1 MRALVTGGGGFLGRY
16 IVERLRERGDEV
28 RVLCRGDYPELRAM
42 NVELCRGDIRDA
54 NAVARACEG
63 RDIVFHTAAIAG
75 IWGPKS
81 EYFAVN
87 TRGTAHVIA
96 GCQLAGVSRLV
107 HTSSPSVIYNGVG
120 PAGVHH
126 EGADESLP
134 YPSRFL
140 CAYPES
146 KAHAERLVLE
156 ANGEQGLSTC
166 ALRPHLIWGP
176 RDNHLFPRLIA
187 RAKSGRLR
195 RVGSGVNRISTVHV
209 ATAAAAHLQAAD
221 KLAPGSPVAGK
232 AYFVNDSRPVEMWPW
247 IDRILELAGLPPV
260 KKRIG
265 LAGAYRLGA
274 VLEGVY
280 RVCGFQAEPP
290 MTRFLAL
297 QLGTSHYYSTARAER
312 DFGFH
317 PVVDPDAALD
327 AMAEELRAIARRV

>member
-16 IVERLRERGDEV
+16 IVEQLRARGDEV
-28 RVLCRGDYPELRAM
+28 RVLCRGDYPELAALG
-42 NVELCRGDIRDA
+42 VELVRGDVRDA
-54 NAVARACEG
+54 VAVARACAG

-75 IWGPKS
+75 IWGQKG
-81 EYFAVN
+81 EYFAIN

-96 GCQLAGVSRLV
+96 GCHLAGVERLV
-107 HTSSPSVIYNGVG
+107 HTSSPSVIYDGTGPQGVN
-120 PAGVHH
+120 H

-134 YPSRFL
+134 YPSSYL

-156 ANGEQGLSTC
+156 ANGTNGLSTC

-195 RVGSGVNRISTVHV
+195 RVGPGTNRISTVHV

-221 KLAPGSPVAGK
+221 RLSPGSHVAGN
-232 AYFVNDSRPVEMWPW
+232 AYFVNDKQPVAMWPW

-260 KKRIG
+260 RKRIG
-265 LAGAYRLGA
+265 LAAAYRAGA

-280 RVCGFQAEPP
+280 RVLGLRSEPP

-297 QLGTSHYYSTARAER
+297 QLGTSHFYTTARAER

-317 PVVDPDAALD
+317 PVVDPDAALEEMRD
-327 AMAEELRAIARRV
+327 ELRSLR